1 MKTLFFSTLTLAV
14 ALTTL
19 GPIAAHAAEYDWKF
33 QSGEPAGSIFIPIQ
47 QQWAERVRA
56 ATNGRVNIEI
66 VPVGSVVA
74 YNETHDAIG
83 AGILGGHIAS
93 TEYIAGKDP
102 AFALIA
108 NPVGG
113 WGSPHELF
121 RYMKY
126 GGGHE
131 LLNELLHP
139 YGVHAIGVATSG
151 LEAFVSTKPLMGVAD
166 LKGLKMRS
174 PEGLVT
180 ETFAAAGAAPVNL
193 PTSEVFTALDKGVV
207 DAADYSSFS
216 VNQGLGLH
224 DIAKHPVYPGFH
236 SMPLLEVSV
245 NKKQWDS
252 MPADLRQILE
262 FSVDWLAYEK
272 VSVIAMADLKAI
284 VEARA
289 QGVTVHNWNQGE
301 RAKFRAFARDQWRK
315 KAGESADARK
325 VFDSLT
331 SYMEAQGLLR

>member
-1 MKTLFFSTLTLAV
+1 MKHFIIALV
-14 ALTTL
+14 AAALVSV
-19 GPIAAHAAEYDWKF
+19 GGVSAHAQEYDWKF
-33 QSGEPAGSIFIPIQ
+33 QSSEPAGSIFIPIQ
-47 QQWAERVRA
+47 QEWAERVSA
-56 ATNGRVNIEI
+56 ASNGRVNIEI
-66 VPVGSVVA
+66 VPVGSIVA
-74 YNETHDAIG
+74 HNETHDAIG
-83 AGILGGHIAS
+83 AGILGGHISS
-93 TEYIAGKDP
+93 TEYIAGKD
-102 AFALIA
+102 ASFSLIA

-139 YGVHAIGVATSG
+139 YGVHAIGVTTSG
-151 LEAFVSTKPLMGVAD
+151 LEAFVSTKPLSGVAD
-166 LKGLKMRS
+166 LQGLKMRS

-207 DAADYSSFS
+207 DAADYSAFS
-216 VNQGLGLH
+216 VNHSVGLH

-245 NKKQWDS
+245 NKGQWDS
-252 MPADLRQILE
+252 MPSDLQQILE
-262 FSVDWLAYEK
+262 FSVDWLAYEQI
-272 VSVIAMADLKAI
+272 SIIAMADLEAI
-284 VEARA
+284 VEARS
-289 QGVTVHNWNQGE
+289 QGATVHNWSQEE
-301 RAKFRAFARDQWRK
+301 RAKFRAFAREQWAK
-315 KAGESADARK
+315 KAAESADAQR

>member
-1 MKTLFFSTLTLAV
+1 MKNFFIALIAV
-14 ALTTL
+14 AFASV
-19 GPIAAHAAEYDWKF
+19 GAVSAQAADYDWKF
-33 QSGEPAGSIFIPIQ
+33 QSSEPAGSIFIPIQ
-47 QQWAERVRA
+47 QEWAERVGA
-56 ATNGRVNIEI
+56 ASQGRVNIEI

-74 YNETHDAIG
+74 HNETHDAIG
-83 AGILGGHIAS
+83 AGILGGHISS

-102 AFALIA
+102 DFALIA

-121 RYMKY
+121 RYIKY

-139 YGVHAIGVATSG
+139 YGVHAIGVTTSG
-151 LEAFVSTKPLMGVAD
+151 LEAFVSTKPLHGVDD

-207 DAADYSSFS
+207 DAADYSAFS
-216 VNQGLGLH
+216 VNHSVGLH

-245 NKKQWDS
+245 NKAQWDS
-252 MPADLRQILE
+252 MPADLQQILE
-262 FSVDWLAYEK
+262 FSVDWLAYEQI
-272 VSVIAMADLKAI
+272 SIIAMADLEAI

-289 QGVTVHNWNQGE
+289 QGATVHNWSQEE
-301 RAKFRAFARDQWRK
+301 RAKFRAFAREQWAK
-315 KAGESADARK
+315 KATESADAQR